1 MEKENQVLLLG
12 PLGFQRYILTCHVS
26 NLFLMKVMFR
36 CPIKSLFTLFARTF
50 FKISKGLSLQL
61 VSKNLEIAFFEDS
74 VGFTSSWKL
83 LLG

>member
-1 MEKENQVLLLG
+1 
-12 PLGFQRYILTCHVS
+12 
-26 NLFLMKVMFR
+26 MFR
-36 CPIKSLFTLFARTF
+36 YPIKTLFTLFARTF